1 MTEQETPDK
10 HRTLLSIL
18 IALAAVTGALVSW
31 HALRVGG
38 AASGEDG
45 KAVTAALD
53 EAASESAIASEI
65 FGYLTNARRFQLH
78 RDNAKAVRED
88 AMKNAAVPDRW
99 LDEWQG
105 ESIRAQARIAELDTD
120 FLKTEGGRWTFD
132 RERYER
138 TRRSQIAMEKAL
150 DPAPFIER
158 SAAKRREAN
167 LLVSFNA
174 LFAAAIFLFTVAL
187 KTDLRGK
194 LVWTAAGGLAYL
206 AGAGLALW
214 RVLA

>member
-1 MTEQETPDK
+1 MTEQEAPDK

-31 HALRVGG
+31 HATRVGS
-38 AASGEDG
+38 AATAEDG
-45 KAVTAALD
+45 KAVAAALA
-53 EAASESAIASEI
+53 EASSESAIASEI
-65 FGYLTNARRFQLH
+65 FGYLTNARRFQIH

-99 LDEWQG
+99 LDEWQA
-105 ESIRAQARIAELDTD
+105 ESIRAQARIAELPSD
-120 FLKTEGGRWTFD
+120 FIKAEGGRWTFE
-132 RERYER
+132 RERYYR

-167 LLVSFNA
+167 LLVSLNA
-174 LFAAAIFLFTVAL
+174 LFAAAIFFFTAAL

-194 LVWTAAGGLAYL
+194 LVWTAAGGVMYVT
-206 AGAGLALW
+206 GASLALW
-214 RVLA
+214 RILA